1 MADRQ
6 SCILLD
12 SNLSEFFSILN
23 GVAQGDPI
31 SGYLFLLAIEIFII
45 MINQRYDIQYNTNA
59 PLLKQ
64 NNNSEVFADD
74 LMAIIN
80 WSRHSITTFNA
91 LIEKFSAISGLVMNK
106 SKTELMAFGDTAAL
120 QIITEEQGLTVSQ
133 SLTYLGYHQN

>member
-1 MADRQ
+1 MADRH

-12 SNLSEFFSILN
+12 GNLSEFFSILN

-74 LMAIIN
+74 LTAIIKG
-80 WSRHSITTFNA
+80 SRHSITTFNA
-91 LIEKFSAISGLVMNK
+91 LIEKFSAI
-106 SKTELMAFGDTAAL
+106 
-120 QIITEEQGLTVSQ
+120 
-133 SLTYLGYHQN
+133 LG